1 MPAATGESA
10 SERCT
15 AAPSADLGAQSAAA
29 ARGGGGFSRRFN
41 LRLNHR
47 RHLNRAAF
55 SAVGGLGGAGS
66 RALVQG
72 PGLGSLLLLAPARLG
87 LVNPVADWFE
97 SFTLIGSSESSRE
110 NSGKIFDLFS
120 PPGPSW
126 SPNSAPK
133 AVLCSSARRAASSY
147 PWPSPRR
154 RIERFALGASRYTQI
169 VSLSTGEE
177 FRCLSASANGPCARS
192 SPSFSKVD
200 ERPRLARCCWKV
212 V

>member
-1 MPAATGESA
+1 MGQPAVRLPAQPTRSGGRARCPLQSQPVTLIIQPA
-10 SERCT
+10 ERVLFSDT
-15 AAPSADLGAQSAAA
+15 RAPT
-29 ARGGGGFSRRFN
+29 R
-41 LRLNHR
+41 
-47 RHLNRAAF
+47 
-55 SAVGGLGGAGS
+55 S
-66 RALVQG
+66 RASNAQ
-72 PGLGSLLLLAPARLG
+72 
-87 LVNPVADWFE
+87 DWFE
-97 SFTLIGSSESSRE
+97 SFTLIGSSENSRE

-126 SPNSAPK
+126 SPNLAPK

-154 RIERFALGASRYTQI
+154 RIELLALGASRHTQI

-200 ERPRLARCCWKV
+200 ERPRLARCC
-212 V
+212 

>member
-1 MPAATGESA
+1 MRDAAQPTRSGGRARCPRQSQPVILIIQPA
-10 SERCT
+10 ERVLFSDT
-15 AAPSADLGAQSAAA
+15 RAPT
-29 ARGGGGFSRRFN
+29 R
-41 LRLNHR
+41 
-47 RHLNRAAF
+47 
-55 SAVGGLGGAGS
+55 S
-66 RALVQG
+66 RASNAQ
-72 PGLGSLLLLAPARLG
+72 
-87 LVNPVADWFE
+87 DWFE

-110 NSGKIFDLFS
+110 NSDKIFDRFS
-120 PPGPSW
+120 PPGSSW
-126 SPNSAPK
+126 SPNLAPK

-169 VSLSTGEE
+169 ASLSTGEE

>member
-1 MPAATGESA
+1 MRDAAQPTRSGGRARCPLQSQPVTLIIQPA
-10 SERCT
+10 ERVLFSDT
-15 AAPSADLGAQSAAA
+15 RAPT
-29 ARGGGGFSRRFN
+29 R
-41 LRLNHR
+41 
-47 RHLNRAAF
+47 
-55 SAVGGLGGAGS
+55 S
-66 RALVQG
+66 RASNAQ
-72 PGLGSLLLLAPARLG
+72 
-87 LVNPVADWFE
+87 DWFE

-126 SPNSAPK
+126 PPNSAPK

-177 FRCLSASANGPCARS
+177 FRVSLPLCISKWALRS
-192 SPSFSKVD
+192 LISFIQQG
-200 ERPRLARCCWKV
+200 R
-212 V
+212 

>member
-1 MPAATGESA
+1 MPLCRKMPARRVLYSDT
-10 SERCT
+10 R
-15 AAPSADLGAQSAAA
+15 APT
-29 ARGGGGFSRRFN
+29 R
-41 LRLNHR
+41 
-47 RHLNRAAF
+47 
-55 SAVGGLGGAGS
+55 S
-66 RALVQG
+66 RASNAQ
-72 PGLGSLLLLAPARLG
+72 
-87 LVNPVADWFE
+87 DWFE

-169 VSLSTGEE
+169 ASLSTGEE
-177 FRCLSASANGPCARS
+177 FRCLSASANGPCAGYVTS
-192 SPSFSKVD
+192 SALRLSRPPSHSTSSKGK
-200 ERPRLARCCWKV
+200 EKNV
-212 V
+212 VSPDTPI

>member
-1 MPAATGESA
+1 MVDNAAGSA
-10 SERCT
+10 PHPLKTILLPVLWCGRRLERVVT
-15 AAPSADLGAQSAAA
+15 RASSVPADLTSSWVIPSSSA
-29 ARGGGGFSRRFN
+29 
-41 LRLNHR
+41 
-47 RHLNRAAF
+47 
-55 SAVGGLGGAGS
+55 
-66 RALVQG
+66 
-72 PGLGSLLLLAPARLG
+72 
-87 LVNPVADWFE
+87 

-110 NSGKIFDLFS
+110 NSGKIFDRFS

-169 VSLSTGEE
+169 ASLSTGEE

>member
-1 MPAATGESA
+1 MPGVRDAAQPTRSGGRARCPLQSQPVTLIIQPA
-10 SERCT
+10 ERVLFSDT
-15 AAPSADLGAQSAAA
+15 RAPT
-29 ARGGGGFSRRFN
+29 R
-41 LRLNHR
+41 
-47 RHLNRAAF
+47 
-55 SAVGGLGGAGS
+55 S
-66 RALVQG
+66 RASNAQ
-72 PGLGSLLLLAPARLG
+72 
-87 LVNPVADWFE
+87 DWFE

-126 SPNSAPK
+126 SPKSAPK

-169 VSLSTGEE
+169 ASLSTGEE

-200 ERPRLARCCWKV
+200 ECPRLARCCWKAV
-212 V
+212 

>member
-1 MPAATGESA
+1 MRRSA
-10 SERCT
+10 
-15 AAPSADLGAQSAAA
+15 Q
-29 ARGGGGFSRRFN
+29 
-41 LRLNHR
+41 
-47 RHLNRAAF
+47 
-55 SAVGGLGGAGS
+55 
-66 RALVQG
+66 
-72 PGLGSLLLLAPARLG
+72 PARSGGRGRCPREALLPSRKILALWATPSCAEHAQTPSG
-87 LVNPVADWFE
+87 APDA
-97 SFTLIGSSESSRE
+97 SSSIGIFRRSRDSESSRE
-110 NSGKIFDLFS
+110 NSDKIFDRFS

>member
-1 MPAATGESA
+1 MPAVRLPAQLTRSGGRARCSLEALLPSRKILALWATPSCAEH
-10 SERCT
+10 
-15 AAPSADLGAQSAAA
+15 APT
-29 ARGGGGFSRRFN
+29 R
-41 LRLNHR
+41 
-47 RHLNRAAF
+47 
-55 SAVGGLGGAGS
+55 S
-66 RALVQG
+66 RASNAQ
-72 PGLGSLLLLAPARLG
+72 
-87 LVNPVADWFE
+87 DWFE
-97 SFTLIGSSESSRE
+97 SFTLIGSSECSRE

-169 VSLSTGEE
+169 ASLSTGEE

-200 ERPRLARCCWKV
+200 ECPRLARCCWKV

>member
-1 MPAATGESA
+1 MPGVRDAAQPTRSGGRARCPLQSQPVTLIIQPA
-10 SERCT
+10 ERVLFSDT
-15 AAPSADLGAQSAAA
+15 RAPT
-29 ARGGGGFSRRFN
+29 R
-41 LRLNHR
+41 
-47 RHLNRAAF
+47 
-55 SAVGGLGGAGS
+55 S
-66 RALVQG
+66 RASNAQ
-72 PGLGSLLLLAPARLG
+72 
-87 LVNPVADWFE
+87 DWFE

>member
-1 MPAATGESA
+1 MREECRRYQAHPTRSDGRGRCSPEALLPFCKTSRVRATWYRCMSA
-10 SERCT
+10 QT
-15 AAPSADLGAQSAAA
+15 
-29 ARGGGGFSRRFN
+29 
-41 LRLNHR
+41 H
-47 RHLNRAAF
+47 
-55 SAVGGLGGAGS
+55 S
-66 RALVQG
+66 RASNAQ
-72 PGLGSLLLLAPARLG
+72 
-87 LVNPVADWFE
+87 DWFE